1 MYRTA
6 EEYMVDAIAVDMA
19 DTAGNL
25 RDGVHVA
32 SAGGAWM
39 ATVYGF
45 AGYRWRTRGPEFAPI
60 LPTRVRRV
68 RFPLALHG
76 STLEV
81 DVEEDQVTYRLK
93 SGEPVTAHHY
103 GHAFTVTTDEPVI
116 FPGQYRTSDAAPTPD
131 VPDAETIGPTEGHT
145 EDQPCTAST

>member
-1 MYRTA
+1 
-6 EEYMVDAIAVDMA
+6 MA

-39 ATVYGF
+39 AAVYGF

-68 RFPLALHG
+68 RFPLLLHG
-76 STLEV
+76 SALEV
-81 DVEEDQVTYRLK
+81 EVEETQVTYRLK

-103 GHAFTVTTDEPVI
+103 GHAFTVSADEPVI
-116 FPGQYRTSDAAPTPD
+116 FPGQYRTSDAAPEPD
-131 VPDAETIGPTEGHT
+131 GTDAETIGPTTEDQT
-145 EDQPCTAST
+145 EDQPCTTST

>member
-1 MYRTA
+1 
-6 EEYMVDAIAVDMA
+6 MVDAIAVDMA

-68 RFPLALHG
+68 RFPLHLHG
-76 STLEV
+76 SALEV
-81 DVEEDQVTYRLK
+81 DIEEHQITYRLK

-103 GHAFTVTTDEPVI
+103 GRAFTVSTDEPVI
-116 FPGQYRTSDAAPTPD
+116 FPGQYRTSDASPAAD
-131 VPDAETIGPTEGHT
+131 VPDTETIGPAEGQM